1 MGVQLF
7 ALSPAQEQKKDKM
20 GEWFHLYAHMSEQTL
35 N

>member
-7 ALSPAQEQKKDKM
+7 ALSSAQEQKKDKM